1 MVLIVYDIILIFSD
15 SSRVLISHK
24 TLHALLNNCMVCVAI
39 LIVCVP
45 EGMPLAVSIATAFST
60 DRMQEES
67 LLIKDMTALES
78 SGQLTDVVVSKTS
91 TLTTGDLKV
100 NHIYICEGIQHIN
113 ELQINEDLMA
123 KLKTCV
129 ILNNS
134 AHIEIEDETF
144 QFVPEGNAVDVGL
157 LHFI

>member
-1 MVLIVYDIILIFSD
+1 MKETEAKGQLSQSCAFTIDTDIETPLQRKLAQLATTIGKFAYLAAFLIFVVLIVYDIILIFSD
-15 SSRVLISHK
+15 SSRVLISHN

-78 SGQLTDVVVSKTS
+78 SG
-91 TLTTGDLKV
+91 
-100 NHIYICEGIQHIN
+100 
-113 ELQINEDLMA
+113 
-123 KLKTCV
+123 
-129 ILNNS
+129 
-134 AHIEIEDETF
+134 
-144 QFVPEGNAVDVGL
+144 
-157 LHFI
+157 